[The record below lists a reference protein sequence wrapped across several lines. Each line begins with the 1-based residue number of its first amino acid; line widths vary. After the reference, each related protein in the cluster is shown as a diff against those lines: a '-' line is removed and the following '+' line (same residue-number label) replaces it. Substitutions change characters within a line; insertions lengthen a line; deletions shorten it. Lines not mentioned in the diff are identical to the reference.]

1 MSLGD
6 PEGMVSLLLDC
17 HELAARLAT
26 DEPPVVLDVR
36 WTLGGPSGAADFA
49 KGHIAGAHFVD
60 LDRELSAPPGRGRH
74 PLPDATAFEA
84 AMRRHGVDGSRLVV
98 AYDASTGTSAARA
111 WWLLR
116 YFGHEHTALLD
127 GGYAAWMAA
136 GLPVAYGDDH
146 DPVPGDFE
154 AIPGG
159 MPLVDAEG
167 ALAMARDGV
176 LIDARAPERFRGET
190 EPVDPVAGHI
200 PGARNV
206 PAQLTQ
212 GYDGRF
218 LTPSELRARYA
229 GVGVEAGQPVAVYC
243 GSGVVATEGVFAM
256 GLAGIDAALY
266 AGSWSEWIT
275 DPTRPIEVGENTEQA
290 RSPE

>member
-1 MSLGD
+1 
-6 PEGMVSLLLDC
+6 MVSLLLDC

-49 KGHIAGAHFVD
+49 EGHIPGAHFVD

-74 PLPDATAFEA
+74 PLPDASAFSA

-98 AYDASTGTSAARA
+98 VYDAATATSASRA

-116 YFGHEHTALLD
+116 YFGHPNVAVLD
-127 GGYAAWMAA
+127 GGYAAWTRE
-136 GLPVAYGDDH
+136 GLPTASGDDA
-146 DPVPGDFE
+146 DPEPGSFDDV
-154 AIPGG
+154 PGG
-159 MPLVDAEG
+159 MPLLDAEG
-167 ALAMARDGV
+167 AAATARDGI

-190 EPVDPVAGHI
+190 EPVDTVAGHI

-206 PAQLTQ
+206 PAQRTEAP
-212 GYDGRF
+212 DGRF
-218 LTPSELRARYA
+218 LPASELRARYA
-229 GVGVEAGQPVAVYC
+229 EAGVEPEQRVAVYC
-243 GSGVVATEGVFAM
+243 GSGVVATQGVFAM

-266 AGSWSEWIT
+266 AGSWSEWIS
-275 DPTRPIEVGENTEQA
+275 DASRPIEVGEA
-290 RSPE
+290 KD

>member
-1 MSLGD
+1 
-6 PEGMVSLLLDC
+6 MVSLLLDC

-49 KGHIAGAHFVD
+49 KGHIPGAHFVD

-74 PLPDATAFEA
+74 PLPNAFA
-84 AMRRHGVDGSRLVV
+84 FGTAMRRHGVDRSRLVV
-98 AYDASTGTSAARA
+98 AYDAATGTSAARA

-116 YFGHEHTALLD
+116 YFGHEGAALLD
-127 GGYAAWMAA
+127 GGYAAWIAA
-136 GLPVAYGDDH
+136 GLPIASGDDH
-146 DPVPGDFE
+146 DPVPGDFD
-154 AIPGG
+154 AAPGG
-159 MPLVDAEG
+159 MPLIDAEG
-167 ALAMARDGV
+167 ALAIARDGV

-206 PAQLTQ
+206 PAQMTQ
-212 GYDGRF
+212 ASDGRF

-229 GVGVEAGQPVAVYC
+229 AAGIEPGHPVAVYC

-266 AGSWSEWIT
+266 TGSWSEWIT
-275 DPTRPIEVGENTEQA
+275 DPSRPIAEGEGSA
-290 RSPE
+290 